1 MTQLERVEITS
12 LVIFDVSWKFSR
24 GNSLWENESYTKG
37 YFHVGNSHLPT
48 DAWVRPHLLL

>member
-12 LVIFDVSWKFSR
+12 LVLFDVSWKFSR
-24 GNSLWENESYTKG
+24 GNLPWGNESHPKS

-48 DAWVRPHLLL
+48 DG